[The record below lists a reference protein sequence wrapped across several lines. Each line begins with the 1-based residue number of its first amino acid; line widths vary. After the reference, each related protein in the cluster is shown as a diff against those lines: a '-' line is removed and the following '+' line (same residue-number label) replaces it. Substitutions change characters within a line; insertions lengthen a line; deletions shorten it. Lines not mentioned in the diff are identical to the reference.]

1 MALPPGR
8 RATRSPLPLPLGVG
22 LWANK
27 WVIKGLQGSMLECIG
42 VLVGMGVN
50 NHGGPF
56 FGKFLSLRVKN
67 YSYIVGPYI
76 YIYWSLLM
84 EKVPKFHWV
93 IYVLQARCCYGSSG
107 IKCKPRRTQ

>member
-27 WVIKGLQGSMLECIG
+27 WVIKGLQESMLECIG

-67 YSYIVGPYI
+67 YAYIVGPYI
-76 YIYWSLLM
+76 LVPAYGESPEVSLRHIRIAGM
-84 EKVPKFHWV
+84 
-93 IYVLQARCCYGSSG
+93 VLFW
-107 IKCKPRRTQ
+107 